1 MLHATDCREILLE
14 MARPANASKKYA
26 FTWPAVESRSGPC
39 PGAVYLH
46 GAAVRAALAVLPK
59 AWTCR
64 FTCDSLGARR
74 LLIEWSRAPGTRG
87 QLLLRACGEA
97 DLGDRAREA
106 LEYCA
111 HPSQYWRLESMPD
124 EAWAAVRK
132 CFPAKKYCSTITAQ
146 DACARIREYGW
157 RNYTTVE
164 IEIEIED

>member
-26 FTWPAVESRSGPC
+26 FTWPADGPC

-59 AWTCR
+59 TWTAR
-64 FTCDSLGARR
+64 FTCDSLGNRR
-74 LLIEWSRAPGTRG
+74 LLIEWSRTPDTRG
-87 QLLLRACGEA
+87 QLMLRACGKS
-97 DLGDRAREA
+97 DLGDRGREA
-106 LEYCA
+106 LAYCA
-111 HPSQYWRLESMPD
+111 HPSKYWRLTNMSDGE
-124 EAWAAVRK
+124 WAAVRK
-132 CFPAKKYCSTITAQ
+132 CFPKKQYCYTITAH

-164 IEIEIED
+164 IKDEK